1 MSESVLEALEQFFDA
16 LPSCVRH
23 DLSFMMV
30 MLSDEGL
37 VIGDGGADYETAARS
52 LFAARTHVGRVADL
66 INAVSIFDV
75 YFAMNA
81 RRRFDLTQS
90 KLRQASPHD
99 GPTSVS
105 LVLARYADEVEA
117 ILDAGHRWTELRR
130 ARLTPAAI
138 AEALVPRFL
147 NGGRNLRNSASSTA
161 RTANPGEA
169 HDIAIS

>member
-1 MSESVLEALEQFFDA
+1 MDFRFRSAFRSMRAGPSAGRWSGKHPRLPIGQTIRRCSTRERRSLAMSESVLEALEQFFDA

-90 KLRQASPHD
+90 KLRQAWPHD

-105 LVLARYADEVEA
+105 LVLARYADEVE
-117 ILDAGHRWTELRR
+117 
-130 ARLTPAAI
+130 
-138 AEALVPRFL
+138 
-147 NGGRNLRNSASSTA
+147 
-161 RTANPGEA
+161 
-169 HDIAIS
+169 